1 MFYPDAANIIRTIR
15 MNEFCASEMQKVA
28 NLNSIKFKTFL
39 MQLKCPE
46 NIKYIKIK
54 ECNYKTGLLRQ

>member
-1 MFYPDAANIIRTIR
+1 

-28 NLNSIKFKTFL
+28 NLNSIEFKTFL